1 MTSKVCFLGGARY
14 SAPLDAT
21 SRKKFKAL
29 KSLGEIFVIGFS
41 RNLRPQKFT
50 EYADFYLLPNLPLP
64 ILRYLEIFVLG
75 QILACWLIFRHGV
88 KVLVAQSPYEG
99 FIAALTSKFA
109 GWFGY
114 QLRLVVEIHGDFEKS
129 LFLQREIQF
138 AGLYRFVMSRV
149 AHYSI
154 KQASLLRAVSNS
166 TKEQI
171 KRCAP
176 DKAIVQFP
184 AWTDIETFL
193 QSGQRPKSRGPGILY
208 AGVLTPLKG
217 IHHLVNAFAAVAE
230 EFPSVQ
236 LSIIGKD
243 ANKTYAADLKQ
254 QVRKLRL
261 EDRVRFMGAMSQSEL
276 AFWMANSSVLVLSS
290 TSEGLG
296 RVILEAMAAGTPVI
310 GSRVGGIPE
319 LVEDGAR
326 GFLVPP
332 GDENALAEK
341 LRWVLNNPAK
351 SSEMGKSG
359 RAFAERF
366 FSTES
371 YLKGFKEIFE
381 AAQPRIEH
389 TEHATSIL

>member
-14 SAPLDAT
+14 SGPLDAT
-21 SRKKFKAL
+21 NRQKFSAL
-29 KSLGEIFVIGFS
+29 KSLGEVFVIGFS
-41 RNLRPQKFT
+41 RNLRPQNFT

-99 FIAALTSKFA
+99 FIAALAVKFA

-114 QLRLVVEIHGDFEKS
+114 QARLVVEIHGDFEES

-171 KRCAP
+171 KRWAP

-217 IHHLVNAFAAVAE
+217 IHHLVNAFAAVAA

-236 LSIIGKD
+236 LCIIGKD
-243 ANKTYAADLKQ
+243 ANKTYAADLTEQ
-254 QVRKLRL
+254 ANKLGL
-261 EDRVRFMGAMSQSEL
+261 KDRVRFMGAMSQSEL
-276 AFWMANSSVLVLSS
+276 AFWMANSSVLVLPS

-341 LRWVLNNPAK
+341 LRWILNNPAK

-359 RAFAERF
+359 RAFVERF

-371 YLKGFKEIFE
+371 YLKGFKQIFE
-381 AAQPRIEH
+381 VAQPRIEH